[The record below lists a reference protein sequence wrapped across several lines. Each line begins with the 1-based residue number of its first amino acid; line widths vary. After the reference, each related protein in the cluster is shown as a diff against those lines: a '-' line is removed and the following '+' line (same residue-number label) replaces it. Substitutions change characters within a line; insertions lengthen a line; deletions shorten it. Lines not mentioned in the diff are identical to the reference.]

1 MISILMN
8 PTQEVLIG
16 MMCLAAF
23 RIYLEIIGFDLL
35 ELPLTKALT
44 RYTPKEN
51 IARFHRVGLIFC
63 VGFILL
69 FAPELLY
76 S

>member
-1 MISILMN
+1 
-8 PTQEVLIG
+8 

>member
-8 PTQEVLIG
+8 PGQEVLIG
-16 MMCLAAF
+16 MMCLAAL
-23 RIYLEIIGFDLL
+23 RIYLEIIGFDFMS
-35 ELPLTKALT
+35 LPLTKAMT

-51 IARFHRVGLIFC
+51 IQRFHKMGLVFC